1 MASMT
6 IDTIDGYKLRKDTL
20 LDYLR
25 RLFPEYSRYI
35 TTEVRILTWFRI
47 HDSKLAFYLNNTG

>member
-6 IDTIDGYKLRKDTL
+6 VDAIDAYNLRKDTL

-25 RLFPEYSRYI
+25 RLFPTYSSYI
-35 TTEVRILTWFRI
+35 TAEVRILT
-47 HDSKLAFYLNNTG
+47 